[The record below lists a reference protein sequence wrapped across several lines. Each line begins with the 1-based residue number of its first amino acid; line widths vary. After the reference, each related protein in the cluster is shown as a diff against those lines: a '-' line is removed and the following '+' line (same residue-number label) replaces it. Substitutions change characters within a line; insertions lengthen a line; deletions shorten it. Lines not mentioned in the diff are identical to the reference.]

1 MCGRLPWRK
10 RENVFKR
17 IRSAN
22 DKKMTL
28 REEYRERGSWCERE
42 RVSSVLQ
49 KDGREKRNGKRENKS
64 EEEEEEGGQGEGRRA
79 YWDM

>member
-1 MCGRLPWRK
+1 MK
-10 RENVFKR
+10 
-17 IRSAN
+17 
-22 DKKMTL
+22 
-28 REEYRERGSWCERE
+28 E

-64 EEEEEEGGQGEGRRA
+64 AEEEEEGGQGEERRA